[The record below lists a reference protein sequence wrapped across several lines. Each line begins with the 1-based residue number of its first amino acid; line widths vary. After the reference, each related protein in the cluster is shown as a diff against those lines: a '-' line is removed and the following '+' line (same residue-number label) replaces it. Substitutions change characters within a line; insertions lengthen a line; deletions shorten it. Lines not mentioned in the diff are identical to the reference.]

1 MPKQLN
7 LLGRFSNN
15 IGLKVLLESNSF
27 YFWLG
32 QLIFFIVYTAFLWLT
47 TPNKYFDIVVF
58 PGIAQFG
65 LNSLS
70 FGVFPLILVR
80 LSVFLLFNMG
90 LIFFAYRFSK
100 LMGTWFLQNVLI
112 FVILI
117 NFIMLSYW

>member
-15 IGLKVLLESNSF
+15 IGLKVLLESSAF

-58 PGIAQFG
+58 PGIVQFG

-70 FGVFPLILVR
+70 FGTFPLILVR
-80 LSVFLLFNMG
+80 LGVFLLFNMG